1 MEKNKGNI
9 QIDLDDVCRVLN
21 IIIRHIK
28 QRRSEPTEISEDYYW
43 EINPAQLYDPTKDP
57 SDFSL
62 GQLSDDWQ
70 RLRQLLAEEEPPIGY
85 ALVWLSSIL
94 RIIGQQHVG

>member
-1 MEKNKGNI
+1 VENNCNLRI
-9 QIDLDDVCRVLN
+9 ELDDLVRALQALIQHVKEQ
-21 IIIRHIK
+21 H
-28 QRRSEPTEISEDYYW
+28 QGPVEISDDYYW
-43 EINPAQLYDPTKDP
+43 EINQEQLYDPTKGP

-70 RLRQLLAEEEPPIGY
+70 RLSQILVGEAPPVGY

-94 RIIGQQHVG
+94 RAVGQSNVP